1 MTVLISHISQ
11 PTFTIFLSVLQLL
24 QPILS
29 LITCLQFHAMLG
41 PILHAKF
48 VYVTLDLDDM
58 HKDTVLCKC
67 SSVQCQ
73 GSDKP

>member
-1 MTVLISHISQ
+1 
-11 PTFTIFLSVLQLL
+11 
-24 QPILS
+24 
-29 LITCLQFHAMLG
+29 MLD

-73 GSDKP
+73 GSDKPSISLNCYTLNNCMG